1 MRSNLLFSA
10 FFALIKAVIVIKHIF
25 GFRKSSSYAFMF
37 SFGKMFVCIPS
48 SFARS
53 YVFIQMK
60 STKTLMDYSALYGNW
75 VSLGER
81 DVCGLD
87 MARDRLQAFRLVPL
101 ELPQVEGKFMQ
112 EPFEGR
118 REKINNFQDE
128 NSLDGGSIK
137 LYLFLCW
144 LLVKQNEKKAWGE
157 IH

>member
-1 MRSNLLFSA
+1 MYSFFIRSFLCFYSDEINKNFNGLFS
-10 FFALIKAVIVIKHIF
+10 II
-25 GFRKSSSYAFMF
+25 RKLS
-37 SFGKMFVCIPS
+37 I
-48 SFARS
+48 
-53 YVFIQMK
+53 
-60 STKTLMDYSALYGNW
+60 
-75 VSLGER
+75 LGRER

-144 LLVKQNEKKAWGE
+144 LLVKQNEKKA
-157 IH
+157 